1 MLRLL
6 VLLLLLLNGMYFA
19 WSQGLLRPYGFAP
32 AQQTEPQRVAR
43 QIRPEAVRILSAD
56 EARRAE
62 LAAPTAGKPG
72 ECLQAGLFNDLQA
85 VVLRQ
90 AAQTVLPPGS
100 WLLEA
105 VVEPARWIVYMG
117 KYPDAQALARKRAE
131 LVDLNLSLRFEP
143 LNNPALEFGLSLGGF
158 ETEVLANAELALLA
172 RRGVRTAR
180 VVQESPEQ
188 RGSVFRIPATDEG
201 LKARLA
207 ELKGAL
213 ADKPLRPCK

>member
-62 LAAPTAGKPG
+62 LAAPTAGKSG

-90 AAQTVLPPGS
+90 AAQTSLAPGS

-117 KYPDAQALARKRAE
+117 KYPDAQTLAKKRAE
-131 LVDLNLSLRFEP
+131 LTSPNLRFEP
-143 LNNPALEFGLSLGGF
+143 LNNPALDFGLSLGGF
-158 ETEVLANAELALLA
+158 DSEERARTELAALSQ
-172 RRGVRTAR
+172 RGLRTAT
-180 VVQESPEQ
+180 VVLQRPEA
-188 RGSVFRIPATDEG
+188 RGNLFKLPVLDQALLP
-201 LKARLA
+201 RLD
-207 ELKGAL
+207 ELKTAL
-213 ADKPLRPCK
+213 AGKPLRACN